1 MNWFIN
7 FLKDE
12 RGLETIEFITAAV
25 PVTGGGALAFVAIRE
40 DVGSK
45 SETLIEIIAV
55 ENP

>member
-55 ENP
+55 DNP